1 MLSDNIKRNAMNIN
15 RNNYEKFFIMYVDHE
30 LSAKER
36 MEVEAFVAANPDLK
50 TELEMFQEV
59 VLQPEPQITFPGKEI
74 LFKNSNPVTEENYEE
89 YFVLYGDDELNREQ
103 KEFVEQFVYRHPQF
117 QADFELIQKARVVA
131 DTSIVYPDKSELF
144 RYEKKGGAVIKMQW
158 MRAVAAA
165 VIFLFMGGMGWM
177 FVQQEE
183 KVHLPGEDGYVR
195 NIEVEKSGSEEVAK
209 RGSGEEAS
217 NTVVAMVSGD
227 EGKKVSEAGNINKGV
242 SVSVAEERKR
252 RSDEVE
258 KRGTDEVEKRGSDE
272 VKNVISDVAIAD
284 GPERKTEITDEAIS
298 EDQLRGLNKVGN
310 AVAAAPE
317 IQQVSNVV
325 YIEQEPDRSRNKSLR
340 GLVRKATRI
349 FEKTT
354 NIDPANKDHKVQ
366 IAGFEI
372 ALK

>member
-15 RNNYEKFFIMYVDHE
+15 RNNYEQFFIMYVDNE
-30 LSAKER
+30 LSAEER
-36 MEVEAFVAANPDLK
+36 MEVEAFVASNPDLEV
-50 TELEMFQEV
+50 ELEMFREV

-117 QADFELIQKARVVA
+117 QADFELILKARVVA
-131 DTSIVYPDKSELF
+131 DNSIVYPDKSELF
-144 RYEKKGGAVIKMQW
+144 RYERKGGAVVKMQW

-165 VIFLFMGGMGWM
+165 VIFVFLGGMGWM
-177 FVQQEE
+177 FVQQEN
-183 KVHLPGEDGYVR
+183 KVHMPNGEVVKTG
-195 NIEVEKSGSEEVAK
+195 IEEVNDRKIDELKTEGSEEL
-209 RGSGEEAS
+209 AS
-217 NTVVAMVSGD
+217 SQVVAMVSGD
-227 EGKKVSEAGNINKGV
+227 ERKKVTETGNIHKGLRV
-242 SVSVAEERKR
+242 SVV
-252 RSDEVE
+252 EVMKKE
-258 KRGTDEVEKRGSDE
+258 TGE
-272 VKNVISDVAIAD
+272 VKQNGIEELESVRSGVAIVENSSD
-284 GPERKTEITDEAIS
+284 RKPIIDEAIG
-298 EDQLRGLNKVGN
+298 EEQLRGLNNVGN

-317 IQQVSNVV
+317 VQQVSNVV

-354 NIDPANKDHKVQ
+354 NIDPANKDNKVQ